1 MFLEKFWDIILTNGV
16 PIYLGCNNI
25 HNYIPKDSFIYL
37 NGMTM
42 DEMVTK
48 IDDISKHGKD
58 LFDTYKNQIKYLKNE
73 FFTNPNFNLWVK
85 IKNII
90 E

>member
-1 MFLEKFWDIILTNGV
+1 L
-16 PIYLGCNNI
+16 
-25 HNYIPKDSFIYL
+25 FIYL
-37 NGMTM
+37 NDMPIS
-42 DEMVTK
+42 DMVET

-58 LFDTYKNQIKYLKNE
+58 LYDTYKNQIKHLKNE

>member
-1 MFLEKFWDIILTNGV
+1 
-16 PIYLGCNNI
+16 
-25 HNYIPKDSFIYL
+25 
-37 NGMTM
+37 MTM
-42 DEMVTK
+42 DEMVK
-48 IDDISKHGKD
+48 EIDDISKHGKD

>member
-1 MFLEKFWDIILTNGV
+1 
-16 PIYLGCNNI
+16 
-25 HNYIPKDSFIYL
+25 
-37 NGMTM
+37 MTM
-42 DEMVTK
+42 SDMVET

-58 LFDTYKNQIKYLKNE
+58 LYDTYKNQIKHLKNE